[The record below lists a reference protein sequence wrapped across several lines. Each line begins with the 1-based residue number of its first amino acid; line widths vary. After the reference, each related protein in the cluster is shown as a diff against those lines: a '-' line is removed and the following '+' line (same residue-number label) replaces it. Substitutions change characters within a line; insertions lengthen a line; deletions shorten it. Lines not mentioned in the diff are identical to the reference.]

1 MTATVTPPSSAPRKP
16 TPQELRLRLARV
28 TYNSLRMEG
37 FEPSFE
43 QILAWQDE
51 VRKLQGSPCQ

>member
-1 MTATVTPPSSAPRKP
+1 
-16 TPQELRLRLARV
+16 V

-43 QILAWQDE
+43 QILAWQNE
-51 VRKLQGSPCQ
+51 ARKLHGFPCQ

>member
-1 MTATVTPPSSAPRKP
+1 MNGTVTPTSPAPRKP
-16 TPQELRLRLARV
+16 TTQELRLRLARV
-28 TYNSLRMEG
+28 TYNSLRMAG

-51 VRKLQGSPCQ
+51 ARKRQGAPCQ

>member
-1 MTATVTPPSSAPRKP
+1 MAATATPKLPVSRKP

-37 FEPSFE
+37 FEPSFD
-43 QILAWQDE
+43 QILAW
-51 VRKLQGSPCQ
+51 

>member
-1 MTATVTPPSSAPRKP
+1 MTATATPKLPMPRKP

-37 FEPSFE
+37 FEPSFD

-51 VRKLQGSPCQ
+51 ARRKREFPRE